1 MAFSRSQP
9 RHSRSKSASTSI
21 NAVCEVNKWQDAEAY
36 GIRYAAEIVQSSECD
51 ILDATKECTDVYL
64 PACDYQMRKE
74 ELPYPGFARCKG
86 RDNIAKYLV
95 DKYKADINEMIE
107 RGNKNSHYPNILK
120 QRRMH
125 VLVSLQFG

>member
-1 MAFSRSQP
+1 
-9 RHSRSKSASTSI
+9 
-21 NAVCEVNKWQDAEAY
+21 
-36 GIRYAAEIVQSSECD
+36 
-51 ILDATKECTDVYL
+51 
-64 PACDYQMRKE
+64 MRKE

-95 DKYKADINEMIE
+95 DEYKADINEMIE
-107 RGNKNSHYPNILK
+107 RGNKNSHDPNILK